1 MFGIIVSGRLVQT
14 NEEPVSENKV
24 IFNIPDADN
33 INHIVVFMTGQIP
46 FPDGFGGADATSSNH
61 PFGQMTAQTHLAQI
75 GISVE
80 PESQLAQQTPASI
93 ASTSAVEPF
102 VEFSKK
108 MCENVYNFMS
118 SFALTQPQMTPN
130 PTETFVPL
138 SKLSQWYEN
147 FQRRL
152 EQNPYFWRS

>member
-1 MFGIIVSGRLVQT
+1 
-14 NEEPVSENKV
+14 
-24 IFNIPDADN
+24 
-33 INHIVVFMTGQIP
+33 MTGQIP
-46 FPDGFGGADATSSNH
+46 FPDGFGGAVYFSWPSPAGQTWILLGHITNNKPSAIFKITNLKHSDATSSNH